1 MNLEDVCASSEVG
14 QTKLNLLP
22 RQPGRETYFSVQTTR
37 SLQGRIQG
45 IGSIC
50 CHQNFD
56 ISAGIEA
63 IQLVDDLKHCSL
75 GFGVVVLI
83 VVVSETRASNGI
95 NFIEK
100 DLFFCLLVGVII
112 QCKHASFERERRF
125 HEPQRHPHLCICL

>member
-63 IQLVDDLKHCSL
+63 IQLEPKTKRGTLYLVDDLKHCSL

-100 DLFFCLLVGVII
+100 DLFFCLLVGMII
-112 QCKHASFERERRF
+112 QCKHASFERE
-125 HEPQRHPHLCICL
+125 